1 MAYRLTQYRLHLA
14 WLTVPEARRY
24 CNGVLHSST
33 HVYMLYLCVR
43 TYIHNMIQYTCI
55 ISTPHTNIA
64 KSKPGILQ
72 ANQQHIMATSCQM
85 SICRCLS
92 AKHATTTPRTFI
104 YILNIKITNVRVQ
117 ISIRPIFYLFL
128 FSLPCSFQA
137 DGIYIIY
144 TTRWYSWRG
153 LTESMWKVFSTMFNK
168 ALHLPDIPPHSN
180 FSRPHVLSPSLHA
193 SFLHLWSAYHF
204 AFQVQRSLR
213 AMQKMLGFC
222 EQKYEL
228 RAEAKGC
235 QREWTY
241 LQPQSS
247 QGFSMILTFA
257 TNMYIFFPVN
267 KVCVSL
273 SDQFTGRWFLHA
285 LLSGQNISALDCRC
299 SKSSEWEVH
308 PTLC

>member
-104 YILNIKITNVRVQ
+104 YIEHQNNECTCANFNPANLLLV
-117 ISIRPIFYLFL
+117 SLFTPL
-128 FSLPCSFQA
+128 LVSS
-137 DGIYIIY
+137 
-144 TTRWYSWRG
+144 RWYLYHIHYQMIFLER
-153 LTESMWKVFSTMFNK
+153 FNWIYVK
-168 ALHLPDIPPHSN
+168 GVQY
-180 FSRPHVLSPSLHA
+180 HV
-193 SFLHLWSAYHF
+193 
-204 AFQVQRSLR
+204 
-213 AMQKMLGFC
+213 
-222 EQKYEL
+222 
-228 RAEAKGC
+228 
-235 QREWTY
+235 
-241 LQPQSS
+241 
-247 QGFSMILTFA
+247 
-257 TNMYIFFPVN
+257 
-267 KVCVSL
+267 
-273 SDQFTGRWFLHA
+273 
-285 LLSGQNISALDCRC
+285 
-299 SKSSEWEVH
+299 
-308 PTLC
+308 